1 MTGFALPGP
10 LSVQVD
16 TKDYGGPALWLSVTD
31 LGEAMVINDRGTP
44 MFVGLHQI
52 TVDWRYDWAGQ
63 EWVVVDGVS
72 YVEENV
78 DDDGSPDLPGSVQ
91 YPDGAGDGD
100 PLDAQGGSPT
110 GDPGTVDAGTAELR

>member
-1 MTGFALPGP
+1 MSAFALPGP

-16 TKDYGGPALWLSVTD
+16 TTDYGGPALWLALTA
-31 LGEAMVINDRGTP
+31 LGEALCIDDRGNP
-44 MFVGLHQI
+44 RFVQLHEI
-52 TVDWRYDWAGQ
+52 TVDWRYDWSAQ
-63 EWVVVDGVS
+63 EWVTVDGVG

-100 PLDAQGGSPT
+100 PLDAQGEPTT
-110 GDPGTVDAGTAELR
+110 GDPGDVDANAQGIR